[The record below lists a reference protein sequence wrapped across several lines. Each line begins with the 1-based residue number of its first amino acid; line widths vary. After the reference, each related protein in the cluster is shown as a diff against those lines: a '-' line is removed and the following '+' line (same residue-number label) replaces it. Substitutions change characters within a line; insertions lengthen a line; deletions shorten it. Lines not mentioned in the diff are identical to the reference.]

1 MLNKLKVAIIENNT
15 TLSVPHQKPNSET
28 SGKDINN
35 NQCEIYYPKVTS
47 SKITS
52 QLHLAK
58 NRIESSDVTFEE
70 VLSMYVKSDFK
81 DCLT

>member
-1 MLNKLKVAIIENNT
+1 MIENNT
-15 TLSVPHQKPNSET
+15 TPPVLHQKPNSET
-28 SGKDINN
+28 SSKDVNN

-52 QLHLAK
+52 QLHTPT
-58 NRIESSDVTFEE
+58 NGIESSDVTFEE

-81 DCLT
+81 ECLT